1 MASLT
6 SNVKCEIFK
15 IFLTTALIENFIFVI
30 HRREDFVEIIKTKL
44 GLDLLR
50 LIWDPAVR
58 LCGKY
63 IPNYLEPPP
72 SRKLKVFKI

>member
-6 SNVKCEIFK
+6 NVKCEILK
-15 IFLTTALIENFIFVI
+15 IFLTFTLIENFIS
-30 HRREDFVEIIKTKL
+30 VEIIKTKL

-72 SRKLKVFKI
+72 SRKFKVFKI